1 MSFFRNNHEARKS
14 KKAFRATE
22 QGIAGHQAAMEA
34 AGKAA
39 GWHKQDDVFG
49 KHQHLVRP
57 WGPDNKPHV
66 MDILHDND
74 NYRYMEISKRNSN
87 KGNK

>member
-1 MSFFRNNHEARKS
+1 MNLPIRNRK
-14 KKAFRATE
+14 KVVAARATE
-22 QGIAGHQAAMEA
+22 QGVAGHQAAMKA
-34 AGKAA
+34 LGSAA

-49 KHQHLVRP
+49 KYQQQVKP

-74 NYRYMEISKRNSN
+74 NYRYMEISKRSSN